1 MKFDYYYGSQADQFS
16 FIRIPKAMLTEKTFS
31 SLSLQAKMLYGIL
44 LDRMGLSM
52 KNGWFDAENKV
63 YIIYQIAEIQEDLGF
78 SKKKAIEYLNELESF
93 GLVEKKRRGLGL
105 PSILYVKSFLVQKD
119 CSRAD
124 FECEAETSRGSN
136 LGTSEIPEI
145 VQPISEKEEKVAGA
159 KQKYSDKAVENTRS
173 ADMETSRSVDFDT
186 SRSADFDTS
195 RSADMGTSRS
205 AILTLQE
212 VPVLTPLNNNTKENR
227 TEMSNT
233 ESNHILS
240 AGMEYVS
247 GVCDTMDE
255 MTAYEEI
262 IKENIGYEDL
272 LLANPYEQ
280 ETIDGILHLI
290 LETVLSKSETMVIA
304 SNQYPTALVKS
315 KFLKL
320 NYSHIGYVLECLH
333 HSTSKVKNIKK
344 YLLATLFNAPSTMD
358 SYYRAEVNH
367 DMPYLTMARMEA

>member
-78 SKKKAIEYLNELESF
+78 SKKKAIEYLSELESF

-119 CSRAD
+119 CSRGD
-124 FECEAETSRGSN
+124 FECEADTSRGVD
-136 LGTSEIPEI
+136 LGTSEKIKVDE
-145 VQPISEKEEKVAGA
+145 SANENNKKVACV
-159 KQKYSDKAVENTRS
+159 KSKYSDRIGKDSRS
-173 ADMETSRSVDFDT
+173 ADMGTSRSVDFDT
-186 SRSADFDTS
+186 SRSD
-195 RSADMGTSRS
+195 DMGTSRS

-212 VPVLTPLNNNTKENR
+212 VPVLTPLNNNIKENKI
-227 TEMSNT
+227 EKSNT

-240 AGMEYVS
+240 AETEDMPGAY
-247 GVCDTMDE
+247 DTMDE
-255 MTAYEEI
+255 MAAYEEI

-272 LLANPYEQ
+272 LIANPYEQ

-290 LETVLSKSETMVIA
+290 LETVLNKSETMVIA

-333 HSTSKVKNIKK
+333 HNTSKVKNIKK

-367 DMPYLTMARMEA
+367 DMPYLTMAR

>member
-78 SKKKAIEYLNELESF
+78 SKKKAIEYLNELETF

-105 PSILYVKSFLVQKD
+105 PSILYVKSFLIQKD
-119 CSRAD
+119 CSKAD
-124 FECEAETSRGSN
+124 FECGT
-136 LGTSEIPEI
+136 GTSGGVDTGTLEKTETAEL
-145 VQPISEKEEKVAGA
+145 ISEKEEKVAAA
-159 KQKYSDKAVENTRS
+159 KRKGNVKAAKDAKRTDAEIL
-173 ADMETSRSVDFDT
+173 RSVDFDT
-186 SRSADFDTS
+186 SRSADI
-195 RSADMGTSRS
+195 GTSGS

-212 VPVLTPLNNNTKENR
+212 VPVLTPHNNNTKENN
-227 TEMSNT
+227 TEKNNI

-240 AGMEYVS
+240 GKTKQIS
-247 GVCDTMDE
+247 GKCDTMDE
-255 MTAYEEI
+255 MKAYEEI
-262 IKENIGYEDL
+262 IKENIAYEDL
-272 LLANPYEQ
+272 LIANPYEQ

-290 LETVLSKSETMVIA
+290 LETVLSKSETMIIA

-333 HSTSKVKNIKK
+333 HNTSKVKNIKK

>member
-105 PSILYVKSFLVQKD
+105 PSILYVKSFLTQKD

-124 FECEAETSRGSN
+124 FECEVETSRGVDT
-136 LGTSEIPEI
+136 GTSENYETDEEASAKKKI
-145 VQPISEKEEKVAGA
+145 VANE
-159 KQKYSDKAVENTRS
+159 KQKYSVKAVKENRS
-173 ADMETSRSVDFDT
+173 DDLGISRSV
-186 SRSADFDTS
+186 DFDTS

-205 AILTLQE
+205 AILTLPE
-212 VPVLTPLNNNTKENR
+212 VPVLTPLNNNTKENK
-227 TEMSNT
+227 TEQNNT

-240 AGMEYVS
+240 GKMEQIPEKY
-247 GVCDTMDE
+247 DTMDE
-255 MTAYEEI
+255 MKAYEEI
-262 IKENIGYEDL
+262 IKENIAYEDL
-272 LLANPYEQ
+272 LIANPLER

-333 HSTSKVKNIKK
+333 HNTSKVKNIKK

-367 DMPYLTMARMEA
+367 DMPYLTMAR

>member
-136 LGTSEIPEI
+136 LGTSETSEI
-145 VQPISEKEEKVAGA
+145 VQPVSEKEEKVAGA
-159 KQKYSDKAVENTRS
+159 KLKYSDKAVENTRS
-173 ADMETSRSVDFDT
+173 ADIGTSRSVDFDI
-186 SRSADFDTS
+186 S

-212 VPVLTPLNNNTKENR
+212 VPVLTPLNNNTKENK
-227 TEMSNT
+227 TEISNT
-233 ESNHILS
+233 ESNHIIS
-240 AGMEYVS
+240 AETEYVS
-247 GVCDTMDE
+247 RVCDTMDE
-255 MTAYEEI
+255 MTTYEEI

-367 DMPYLTMARMEA
+367 DMPYLTMERMEA

>member
-44 LDRMGLSM
+44 LDRMALSM

-119 CSRAD
+119 RSRAD
-124 FECEAETSRGSN
+124 FECEAETSRGAN
-136 LGTSEIPEI
+136 LETSETSEI
-145 VQPISEKEEKVAGA
+145 VQLTSEKVEKVAVA
-159 KQKYSDKAVENTRS
+159 KQKYSDKAVENTGS
-173 ADMETSRSVDFDT
+173 ADI
-186 SRSADFDTS
+186 
-195 RSADMGTSRS
+195 GTSRS

-212 VPVLTPLNNNTKENR
+212 VPVLTPLNNNTKENK

-240 AGMEYVS
+240 AETEYVS
-247 GVCDTMDE
+247 GTCDTMDE

-272 LLANPYEQ
+272 LLANPYER
-280 ETIDGILHLI
+280 ESIDGILHLI
-290 LETVLSKSETMVIA
+290 LETVLNKSETMVIA

-333 HSTSKVKNIKK
+333 HNTSKVKNIKK
-344 YLLATLFNAPSTMD
+344 YLLAALFNAPSTMD

-367 DMPYLTMARMEA
+367 DMPYLAMARMEA